1 MTVYNLSYEYD
12 QEGIHELQQREL
24 RRKLEVLTDMRTD
37 KRLLARQAEEGG
49 RISKDDELI
58 RKSANG
64 VFVMY
69 KSHFDFL
76 EKPLP

>member
-1 MTVYNLSYEYD
+1 
-12 QEGIHELQQREL
+12 
-24 RRKLEVLTDMRTD
+24 MRTD
-37 KRLLARQAEEGG
+37 KRFLARQAEEGG

-58 RKSANG
+58 RKSSNG